1 MQALVEEEG
10 NLRDALARAV
20 AAGEAET
27 GLRLAVGLEPF
38 WLAHGRWE
46 GAADSLDVLLESPSL
61 DAPLAARARTTVAN
75 LHLMAGR
82 YDRASM
88 RFDEARELAGR
99 IDNPSTLA
107 RALSGLGYVAFR
119 SSKLAEAEALW
130 SQALVACGDHD
141 EWLRANI
148 LRSLAIAA
156 GSRGD
161 QVRARDLLGEAADVA
176 RSVHDDQLLR
186 LVLSSSAEV
195 NVWLARYETA
205 REHYEESIRLATLIG
220 DHTGR
225 AVILA
230 ELGWLDYLTGDYG
243 QAEKSATE
251 AMELAEALQHTRT
264 LISALRVLGEVA
276 AGLGEAEDGRRVEER
291 AVEAA
296 RALGSPSELGGALCS
311 LACVHVDQL
320 AIDQA
325 AHAALE
331 ASALRALA
339 HTMKRA
345 TPEWVM
351 GEAARLRGAVGEA
364 QRHFEAELAFGM
376 DGLVLRHEAQALRGL
391 ADVAR
396 AGGDVHSAATLH
408 HQALR
413 RRADIGDR
421 VGVANSLEG
430 IARLAADAGSLR
442 RASRLLQAAGA
453 HRGQLGIPPSPR
465 EARDVEEARSLIEE
479 GLTGDEAAQSVVHE
493 ALNPQQ
499 AVELAFEDPTEELT
513 AGDEA

>member
-1 MQALVEEEG
+1 
-10 NLRDALARAV
+10 
-20 AAGEAET
+20 
-27 GLRLAVGLEPF
+27 
-38 WLAHGRWE
+38 
-46 GAADSLDVLLESPSL
+46 
-61 DAPLAARARTTVAN
+61 
-75 LHLMAGR
+75 
-82 YDRASM
+82 
-88 RFDEARELAGR
+88 
-99 IDNPSTLA
+99 
-107 RALSGLGYVAFR
+107 LSGLGYVAFR

-276 AGLGEAEDGRRVEER
+276 AGLGEAEDGRRFVER

-345 TPEWVM
+345 TPEWVL

-364 QRHFEAELAFGM
+364 QTRFEAELAFGM
-376 DGLVLRHEAQALRGL
+376 GGLVLRHEAQALRGL

-396 AGGDVHSAATLH
+396 AARDVDSATTLH

-413 RRADIGDR
+413 RRSDIGDR

-442 RASRLLQAAGA
+442 RAACLLLAADVY
-453 HRGQLGIPPSPR
+453 RGQLGIPATPR
-465 EARDVEEARSLIEE
+465 EARDVEGTRSVIEE
-479 GLTGDEAAQSVVHE
+479 GLTADELARWGVQDP
-493 ALNPQQ
+493 LGPQQ
-499 AVELAFEDPTEELT
+499 AVELALEDPAKELGR
-513 AGDEA
+513 GDPG